1 VSGIGGYGREP
12 ETGSRFRPEE
22 RGAGV
27 ARRGNR
33 QLREVP
39 MKDRVLE
46 IVCHEGGFR
55 QQPHLVALVARD
67 EGTEKLFTA
76 TTTPNPRGNRFVG
89 RAQPLADSDRVV
101 WSACRCARGE
111 HAIYPRQVSEAVE
124 HLRYRHQKARKVD
137 VRRVTAAR
145 PNRT

>member
-1 VSGIGGYGREP
+1 MSGTGGYGREP
-12 ETGSRFRPEE
+12 ETGSRFRPDE
-22 RGAGV
+22 RGGGV

-55 QQPHLVALVARD
+55 QQPHLVALVARN
-67 EGTEKLFTA
+67 EGTEQLFTA
-76 TTTPNPRGNRFVG
+76 TTTPNPRGNRLLG
-89 RAQPLADSDRVV
+89 RAQRLADSDRVV

-111 HAIYPRQVSEAVE
+111 HTIDPRKVSEAVE
-124 HLRYRHQKARKVD
+124 HLRHRPPKARKVD
-137 VRRVTAAR
+137 VRRVTPAR
-145 PNRT
+145 PDRT